1 MNKLKLY
8 ELKGTLRLYAENIDD
23 AFEKIGKKY
32 LYMAKENRTNEE
44 EALTMVGEA
53 GTDITLNVV
62 YENK

>member
-1 MNKLKLY
+1 MKLF

-23 AFEKIGKKY
+23 AFEQIGKKY
-32 LYMAKENRTNEE
+32 LYMAKEDRTIEE

-62 YENK
+62 HENE